1 MSRRKSDDDVII
13 EPGKDRL
20 ARVLNLV
27 DLTALG
33 VGSTLGVGVYVLAG
47 AVAKSD
53 AGPAVVLS
61 FVLAAFA
68 SAFAGENPTSDEGP

>member
-13 EPGKDRL
+13 EPGKDKL

-61 FVLAAFA
+61 FVLAALA
-68 SAFAGENPTSDEGP
+68 SAFAGEKPTE